1 MEIRGI
7 ARQTLDFILKVSQST
22 APLEFAGLLQAKNGI
37 ISEVMILPGTE
48 SSDISATLHLFMM
61 PNIKSVGSVHSHPG
75 PNIEP
80 SNADL
85 QMFSRTGTHHII
97 VGYPY
102 DDDSWVCYDTSGEI
116 QTLAVLDV
124 ELDDEEIL

>member
-22 APLEFAGLLQAKNGI
+22 APLEFAGLLQAKDGI
-37 ISEVMILPGTE
+37 ISEVMILPGTD
-48 SSDISATLHLFMM
+48 STDISATLHLFMM
-61 PNIKSVGSVHSHPG
+61 PNIKSVGSVHSHPR

-85 QMFSRTGTHHII
+85 RMFSRTGAHHII

-124 ELDDEEIL
+124 ELDDERIL